1 MPCASFCGL
10 PGGRGWGGAGVCVC
24 EQNRVYLEAACWV
37 FHKGKLRLVSVV
49 KRTRHLPNSDAEFG
63 FGVKVDGMV

>member
-10 PGGRGWGGAGVCVC
+10 RGGRGWGAGVC

-37 FHKGKLRLVSVV
+37 FDKGNLHLVSVV

-63 FGVKVDGMV
+63 VWGQG